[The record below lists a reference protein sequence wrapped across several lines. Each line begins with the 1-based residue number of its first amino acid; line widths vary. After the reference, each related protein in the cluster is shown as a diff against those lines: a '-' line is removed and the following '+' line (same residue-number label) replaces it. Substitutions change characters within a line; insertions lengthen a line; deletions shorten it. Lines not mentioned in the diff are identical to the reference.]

1 MKSVRERM
9 DIISAYREVGS
20 YRGAAEIC
28 ATTAKTI
35 KRVVEAA
42 ERTDTDSPT
51 PHNYDVVA
59 DLVAQRVKKTKGR
72 ITAKR
77 LLPVARV
84 AGYTGSD
91 RNFRRLV
98 ADEKRAWRIDNHRGR
113 RPGVWEPGDVL
124 AIDWGAIG
132 TLHVFCAVLA
142 WSRIRFIY
150 FADNER
156 SETTLAALAACFEF
170 LGGVPKT
177 VLADRMG
184 CLKGGVVANV
194 VIPSPDYVRLSLH
207 YGFAPD
213 FCEAADPASKGLV
226 ENLVGYAK
234 SDLMIPEELDARDL
248 VRANE
253 LARDWMEEVNAQVH
267 SEIYA
272 VPNERLDVERELLG
286 SLPQLRATLG
296 KVLYRSVDKLSCVR
310 YASARYSV
318 PMALISKVV
327 EVRVGDGQLEVTH
340 LGVLQATHGL
350 VAPGE
355 TSILDDHYGGPRA
368 KPRRAVRPRTDAEVA
383 FCALGPVAETF
394 LKRAAAAGMTSL
406 KSDLVVLNR
415 LERSHGRDALVAALG
430 RATQFGRFRASDV
443 ESILLAGTGVAR
455 PTSRGDAIIVAL
467 PIVERRPLSDYA
479 TEALS

>member
-20 YRGAAEIC
+20 FRGAAEIC
-28 ATTAKTI
+28 ATTHKTV
-35 KRVVEAA
+35 KRVVLAA
-42 ERTDTDSPT
+42 QVADSEREV
-51 PHNYDVVA
+51 PHNYDSVA
-59 DLVAQRVKKTKGR
+59 ELVAQRVATTKGR

-77 LLPVARV
+77 LLPAARA

-98 ADEKRAWRIDNHRGR
+98 AEEKQLWRIDHHRGR

-124 AIDWGAIG
+124 AIDWGALG

-156 SETTLAALAACFEF
+156 AETTLAALAACFEY
-170 LGGVPKT
+170 LGGVPRT

-194 VIPSPDYVRLSLH
+194 VIPSPDYVRLATH
-207 YGFAPD
+207 YGFNPD
-213 FCEAADPASKGLV
+213 FCEAADPQSKGLV

-234 SDLMIPEELDARDL
+234 TDLMIPEELSARDL

-253 LARDWMEEVNAQVH
+253 LARDWTEEVNAQVH
-267 SEIYA
+267 SEICC
-272 VPNERLDVERELLG
+272 VPAERLVVELELLG
-286 SLPQLRATLG
+286 PLPQLRCVSGT
-296 KVLYRSVDKLSCVR
+296 VIYRTVDKLSCVR

-318 PMALISKVV
+318 PTALVAKVV
-327 EVRVGDGQLEVTH
+327 EVRVSNGELQVSH
-340 LGVLQATHGL
+340 LGVAHARHVL

-355 TSILDDHYGGPRA
+355 TSILDEHYGGPRL
-368 KPRRAVRPRTDAEVA
+368 KPRRAVRPKTTAEVE

-394 LKRAAAAGMTSL
+394 LKRAAAAGVTSL
-406 KSDLVVLNR
+406 KGDLAVLNR
-415 LERSHGRDALVAALG
+415 LARAHGNVALIAALA
-430 RATQFGRFRASDV
+430 RATEFGRLRASDV
-443 ESILLAGTGVAR
+443 KSILIAGSGVAHQR
-455 PTSRGDAIIVAL
+455 VRGDAIIVSL
-467 PIVERRPLSDYA
+467 PVATSRPLSDYA
-479 TEALS
+479 TGTLS

>member
-1 MKSVRERM
+1 M

-28 ATTAKTI
+28 ATTHRTV

-42 ERTDTDSPT
+42 EATEGPT
-51 PHNYDVVA
+51 EVAHNYDSVTE
-59 DLVAQRVKKTKGR
+59 LVAQRVEKTKGR

-77 LLPVARV
+77 LLPVARA

-98 ADEKRAWRIDNHRGR
+98 AEQRALWKIDHHRGR

-124 AIDWGAIG
+124 AIDWGVIG

-156 SETTLAALAACFEF
+156 AETTLAALAHCFEF
-170 LGGVPKT
+170 LGGVPRT

-234 SDLMIPEELDARDL
+234 SDLMIPEDLDSRDL

-253 LARDWMEEVNAQVH
+253 AARDWLEQVNAVQH
-267 SEIYA
+267 SEIMA
-272 VPNERLDVERELLG
+272 VPAERLAVELELLG
-286 SLPQLRATLG
+286 ALPQLRATLG
-296 KVLYRSVDKLSCVR
+296 HVVYRSVDKLSCVR

-318 PMALISKVV
+318 PVALIAKRV
-327 EVRVGDGQLEVTH
+327 EIRVSDGQLTISH

-355 TSILDDHYGGPRA
+355 TSILDDHYGGPRD

-406 KSDLVVLNR
+406 KSDLVVLNQLQR
-415 LERSHGRDALVAALG
+415 AHGTETLLRALD
-430 RATQFGRFRASDV
+430 RAIEFGRFRASDV
-443 ESILLAGTGVAR
+443 NSILLAGTGVAR
-455 PTSRGDAIIVAL
+455 PAARGDAIIVPL
-467 PIVERRPLSDYA
+467 PLVESRPLSDYA
-479 TEALS
+479 TGTLS

>member
-28 ATTAKTI
+28 ATTAKTV
-35 KRVVEAA
+35 KRVVEASQSSEPQA
-42 ERTDTDSPT
+42 VVA
-51 PHNYDVVA
+51 HNYDAVTE
-59 DLVAQRVKKTKGR
+59 LVAQRVEKTKGR
-72 ITAKR
+72 ISAKR
-77 LLPVARV
+77 LLPAAKA

-98 ADEKRAWRIDNHRGR
+98 AQEKALWKIDHHRGR

-142 WSRIRFIY
+142 WSRVRFIY

-156 SETTLAALAACFEF
+156 ADTTLAALAACFEF

-207 YGFAPD
+207 YGFNPD
-213 FCEAADPASKGLV
+213 FCEPADPASKGLV

-234 SDLMIPEELDARDL
+234 SDLMIPEDLDARDL
-248 VRANE
+248 ARANE
-253 LARDWMEEVNAQVH
+253 LGRDWLEEVNAAVH
-267 SEIYA
+267 SEICC
-272 VPNERLDVERELLG
+272 VPAERLVVELELLG
-286 SLPQLRATLG
+286 ALPQLRATLG
-296 KVLYRSVDKLSCVR
+296 KVLYRTVDKLSCVR

-318 PMALISKVV
+318 PTALISKVV
-327 EVRVGDGQLEVTH
+327 EVRVAHGQLQVSH

-368 KPRRAVRPRTDAEVA
+368 KPRRAVRARTDAEVA
-383 FCALGPVAETF
+383 FCALGPVAERF

-406 KSDLVVLNR
+406 KGDLVVLNQLQR
-415 LERSHGRDALVAALG
+415 AHGRDALLAALS
-430 RATQFGRFRASDV
+430 RAIEFGRFRASDV
-443 ESILLAGTGVAR
+443 RAILLAGSGVAR
-455 PTSRGDAIIVAL
+455 PRGRGDAIIVPL
-467 PIVERRPLSDYA
+467 PIVVSRPLSDYA
-479 TEALS
+479 TGTLS

>member
-28 ATTAKTI
+28 ATTAKTV

-42 ERTDTDSPT
+42 QSTDPGAVVA
-51 PHNYDVVA
+51 HNYDTVTE
-59 DLVAQRVKKTKGR
+59 LVAQRVEKTKGR

-77 LLPVARV
+77 LLPVARA
-84 AGYTGSD
+84 AGYAGSD

-98 ADEKRAWRIDNHRGR
+98 AHEKRAWRIDNHRGR

-124 AIDWGAIG
+124 AIDWGVIG

-142 WSRIRFIY
+142 WSRVRFIY

-156 SETTLAALAACFEF
+156 AETTLAALAACFEY

-194 VIPSPDYVRLSLH
+194 VIPSPAYVRFAMH
-207 YGFAPD
+207 YGFTPD

-248 VRANE
+248 RRANDA
-253 LARDWMEEVNAQVH
+253 ARDWMDEVNSATH
-267 SEIYA
+267 SEIMA
-272 VPNERLDVERELLG
+272 VPAQRLEVERELLG
-286 SLPQLRATLG
+286 ALPQLRANTG
-296 KVLYRSVDKLSCVR
+296 TVIYRSVDKLSCVR

-327 EVRVGDGQLEVTH
+327 EVRVDNGQLEVTH
-340 LGVLQATHGL
+340 LGVSQATHAL

-355 TSILDDHYGGPRA
+355 TSIHDDHYGGPRA

-394 LKRAAAAGMTSL
+394 LKRAASAGMTSL
-406 KSDLVVLNR
+406 KSDLVILNR
-415 LERSHGRDALVAALG
+415 LERAHGRDALLAALS
-430 RATQFGRFRASDV
+430 RATQFARFRASDV
-443 ESILLAGTGVAR
+443 ESILLAGAGVAR
-455 PTSRGDAIIVAL
+455 ITSRGDAIIVTL
-467 PIVERRPLSDYA
+467 PTATSRPLSDYA
-479 TEALS
+479 TGTLS

>member
-1 MKSVRERM
+1 M
-9 DIISAYREVGS
+9 DIISAYREIGS

-28 ATTAKTI
+28 ATTAKTV

-42 ERTDTDSPT
+42 QCTDTDSPT
-51 PHNYDVVA
+51 PHNYDSVTE
-59 DLVAQRVKKTKGR
+59 LVAQRVDKTKGR

-77 LLPVARV
+77 LLPAARA
-84 AGYTGSD
+84 AGYAGSE

-98 ADEKRAWRIDNHRGR
+98 ADEKRNWRIDHHRGR

-124 AIDWGAIG
+124 AIDWGVIG
-132 TLHVFCAVLA
+132 TLHIFCAVLA
-142 WSRIRFIY
+142 WSRVRFIY

-156 SETTLAALAACFEF
+156 SETTLLALAACFEF

-194 VIPSPDYVRLSLH
+194 VIPSPDYVRFSLH
-207 YGFAPD
+207 YGFSPD

-234 SDLMIPEELDARDL
+234 SDLMIPEELSSRDL
-248 VRANE
+248 RHANKA
-253 LARDWMEEVNAQVH
+253 ARDWLEEVNAQQH
-267 SEIYA
+267 SEIMA
-272 VPNERLDVERELLG
+272 VPAQRLEVERELLG

-296 KVLYRSVDKLSCVR
+296 KVIYRSVDKLSCVR

-318 PMALISKVV
+318 PMALVSKQV
-327 EVRVGDGQLEVTH
+327 EVRVHSGQLEVTH
-340 LGVLQATHGL
+340 LGVLQATHAL
-350 VAPGE
+350 VTPGE
-355 TSILDDHYGGPRA
+355 TSILDDHYGGPRE

-394 LKRAAAAGMTSL
+394 LKRAASAGMTSL
-406 KSDLVVLNR
+406 KGDLVVLNR
-415 LERSHGRDALVAALG
+415 LQRSHGSDALLAALS

-443 ESILLAGTGVAR
+443 ESILLAGAGVAR

-467 PIVERRPLSDYA
+467 PIVASRPLSDYA
-479 TEALS
+479 TGTLS